1 MKMGRLS
8 FIRCFSL
15 RRRKEEKRE
24 VWKAFWS
31 RWENFRT
38 GKSWRCLGRPGHSTS
53 GREEGGGTEYETY
66 CLSVREWI
74 RYSCQGAAVCALFAY
89 VFYRNFFSFFLF
101 LPLGLLY
108 PLYKRIDLK
117 QRRQEE
123 LKRQFKESVLMLSSS
138 LAAGY
143 SMENSFAQAQAQLEE
158 MYGERGMMSKEF
170 AVMRSQLSMNRTL
183 EELWGDFAKRSGIE
197 EIRSFAQIFKAARRS
212 GGQLGMIISHVSEII
227 GGKIQVQEEIRL
239 MTAQKQFEQKIMN
252 LLPLLIVLYID
263 LTSPGFFD
271 TMYQTAAG
279 RIVMTVCMLVY
290 AGAYILAGR
299 MLDIEI

>member
-1 MKMGRLS
+1 M
-8 FIRCFSL
+8 
-15 RRRKEEKRE
+15 
-24 VWKAFWS
+24 
-31 RWENFRT
+31 T
-38 GKSWRCLGRPGHSTS
+38 
-53 GREEGGGTEYETY
+53 
-66 CLSVREWI
+66 
-74 RYSCQGAAVCALFAY
+74 
-89 VFYRNFFSFFLF
+89 
-101 LPLGLLY
+101 
-108 PLYKRIDLK
+108 
-117 QRRQEE
+117 
-123 LKRQFKESVLMLSSS
+123 
-138 LAAGY
+138 
-143 SMENSFAQAQAQLEE
+143 
-158 MYGERGMMSKEF
+158 
-170 AVMRSQLSMNRTL
+170 
-183 EELWGDFAKRSGIE
+183 IE

-212 GGQLGMIISHVSEII
+212 GGQLGMIIFHVSEII